1 MPPTHDGVPIT
12 SSPVSHPSGSEY
24 LSLVVRTPVY
34 DAADRTSL
42 EYMPGMSRRLQNDIY
57 VKREDTQPVHS
68 FKVRG
73 AYARMVALTDDEK
86 RCGVVTASAGNH
98 AQGVAVSGRIM
109 GVSALIVMPTMT
121 PKIKVD
127 AVRHF
132 GGEVLLWGDN
142 FDEAKRRALQ
152 IARSEGRVFIPPF
165 DDPYVIAGQGTI
177 GVEIFQQASTV
188 DRVFVPVGGGGLAA
202 GVAVV
207 LKQLN
212 PRISVIGVEPEGSA
226 CLSAALE
233 AGSPVTLDRVSLYA
247 EGVAVARIGDETFRV
262 CRDNLDGVITV
273 NSDEISAAVKDIFD
287 DSRAVAEPSGALALA
302 GLKKYVAT
310 HGIQGETLVHVLSGA
325 NLNFH
330 SLRYISERAELGECG
345 EALLGVTIPER
356 KGAFLDFCRV
366 LGGRSV
372 TEFNYRVDG
381 HDRARIFVGV
391 QLREGDRERDDIIA
405 DLRERSY
412 DVVDLS
418 ADDAAKEHVRYMI
431 GGRVDRHFNE
441 RVFSIQFPEH
451 PGALLHFLHVL
462 GAHWNI
468 SLFHYRSHG
477 MDYGR
482 VLCGFDGTDSS
493 AGDGD
498 GDDFDYYME
507 QIGYQF
513 NEVTDSVAYTYFLR
527 S

>member
-1 MPPTHDGVPIT
+1 M
-12 SSPVSHPSGSEY
+12 SPAQKPHPSNSDY
-24 LSLVVRTPVY
+24 LSLVVRAPVY
-34 DAADRTSL
+34 DAAERTLL
-42 EYMPGMSRRLQNDIY
+42 EPMPRMSQRLGNDVY

-73 AYARMVALTDDEK
+73 AYARMAALTDDEK
-86 RCGVVTASAGNH
+86 RRGVVTASAGNH
-98 AQGVAVSGRIM
+98 AQGIALSGSIM
-109 GVSALIVMPTMT
+109 DVSALIVMPTMT
-121 PKIKVD
+121 PQIKVD
-127 AVRHF
+127 AVRNF
-132 GGEVLLWGDN
+132 GGEVLLFGDN
-142 FDEAKRRALQ
+142 FDEAKERASE
-152 IARSEGRVFIPPF
+152 IAQSEGRVFVPPF
-165 DDPYVIAGQGTI
+165 DDPHVIAGQGTI
-177 GVEIFQQASTV
+177 GLEIFQQASTV

-226 CLSAALE
+226 CLTAAMK
-233 AGSPVTLDRVSLYA
+233 AGEPVTLDRVSLYA

-262 CRDNLDGVITV
+262 CRDNLDEVITV

-287 DSRAVAEPSGALALA
+287 DTRAVAEPSGAVALA
-302 GLKKYVAT
+302 GLKKYVTT
-310 HGIQGETLVHVLSGA
+310 HGVHGETLAHVLSGA

-330 SLRYISERAELGECG
+330 GLRYISERAELGEHG

-356 KGAFLDFCRV
+356 KGAFLEFCQV

-372 TEFNYRVDG
+372 TEFNYRVDDN
-381 HDRARIFVGV
+381 DRARIFVGV
-391 QLREGDRERDDIIA
+391 QLHEGDQERDDIIA
-405 DLRERSY
+405 DLQERSY

-418 ADDAAKEHVRYMI
+418 SDDAAKEHVRYMI
-431 GGRVDRHFNE
+431 GGRAPRHFNE

-451 PGALLHFLHVL
+451 PGALLHFLKVL
-462 GAHWNI
+462 GTHWNI

-482 VLCGFDGTDSS
+482 VLCGFDDTENP
-493 AGDGD
+493 AGDGSD
-498 GDDFDYYME
+498 DDFDHHMQE
-507 QIGYQF
+507 LGYQF
-513 NEVTDSVAYTYFLR
+513 KEVTDSVAYTYFLK